1 MRAVADDAFASGGG
15 LINGHHPTWLNRVMR
30 SSPRNSAVIGALWS
44 ATPSLLVLAGAVGFL
59 AIGTWDRALFASV
72 PGTGSPLLLAGL
84 IAVQGLLLWPRRLRP
99 LPVFGAVV
107 GIDLAILG
115 TTAGELG
122 IGALAVG
129 IASYRVVRHLPRRS
143 ALIALVVGAAATT
156 TVGGVAMLLGSR
168 EAPLVLTATLL
179 LRILLLYVLP
189 AGIADYVLGRERL
202 TDALREQARMAE
214 QRQVERAR
222 GELRAERTALARELH
237 DIAGHHLSGIIVSAQ
252 AATTLTRSDPER
264 ARAMMQGIQDDARTT
279 LVDLRRTVGLLRSDD
294 DDSNSGPD
302 RPSPTPDLAGI
313 ETLIDA
319 ARERGQVVD
328 FRVIGAPRS
337 LGPLTEAAAYR
348 MVQESLANAAR
359 HARGARS
366 DVSVRFDDGEVAIV
380 VANAPTRSAP
390 DAVAPPAP
398 APPGYGLSGMAER
411 AELVGATLNT
421 GPTSDGGWR
430 NELTI
435 RGAVRG
441 VDRDGEAS

>member
-1 MRAVADDAFASGGG
+1 M
-15 LINGHHPTWLNRVMR
+15 
-30 SSPRNSAVIGALWS
+30 IGALWS

-72 PGTGSPLLLAGL
+72 PGTGSPLVLASL
-84 IAVQGLLLWPRRLRP
+84 IAVQGLLLWPSRFRP
-99 LPVFGAVV
+99 LPAFGAVV

-129 IASYRVVRHLPRRS
+129 IASYRVVRQLPRRS
-143 ALIALVVGAAATT
+143 ALIALGLGATATT
-156 TVGGVAMLLGSR
+156 TVGGVAMLFGSR

-252 AATTLTRSDPER
+252 AATTLTRSDPDR

-294 DDSNSGPD
+294 DDPAGGPD

-313 ETLIDA
+313 SVLVDS

-328 FRVIGAPRS
+328 FRVTGAPRS
-337 LGPLTEAAAYR
+337 LGPLTEATAYR

-366 DVSVRFDDGEVAIV
+366 DVSVRFDDDEVEIV
-380 VANAPTRSAP
+380 VANASTGAAP
-390 DAVAPPAP
+390 DAVAPAAP
-398 APPGYGLSGMAER
+398 AQPGYGLSGMAER
-411 AELVGATLNT
+411 AELVGASLST

-435 RGAVRG
+435 RDAGRG
-441 VDRDGEAS
+441 LNRDGEHS

>member
-1 MRAVADDAFASGGG
+1 MR
-15 LINGHHPTWLNRVMR
+15 P
-30 SSPRNSAVIGALWS
+30 SPRNSAVMVALWS

-72 PGTGSPLLLAGL
+72 PGTGSPLVLASL
-84 IAVQGLLLWPRRLRP
+84 IAVQALLLWPSRFRP
-99 LPVFGAVV
+99 LPVFAAIV
-107 GIDLAILG
+107 GIDLAILA

-129 IASYRVVRHLPRRS
+129 VASYRVVRQLPHRA
-143 ALIALVVGAAATT
+143 ALIALGVGAAATT

-168 EAPLVLTATLL
+168 EVPLVLTATLL

-214 QRQVERAR
+214 QRQAERAR

-252 AATTLTRSDPER
+252 AATTLTRSDPDR

-294 DDSNSGPD
+294 DDERTGGPE
-302 RPSPTPDLAGI
+302 RPSPTPNLEGI
-313 ETLIDA
+313 ATLVDA
-319 ARERGQVVD
+319 ARERGQAVD
-328 FRVIGAPRS
+328 FRVAGAPRP
-337 LGPLTEAAAYR
+337 LGPLTEATAYR

-366 DVSVRFDDGEVAIV
+366 DVSVRFGDDGVEIV
-380 VANAPTRSAP
+380 VANAPSGPGA
-390 DAVAPPAP
+390 DAVVPPAP
-398 APPGYGLSGMAER
+398 AQPGYGLSGMAER
-411 AELVGATLNT
+411 AGLVGATLST

-430 NELTI
+430 NALTI
-435 RGAVRG
+435 RGTGQSPNR
-441 VDRDGEAS
+441 DREAS

>member
-1 MRAVADDAFASGGG
+1 
-15 LINGHHPTWLNRVMR
+15 MR
-30 SSPRNSAVIGALWS
+30 SSPRNSAVIGALWH
-44 ATPSLLVLAGAVGFL
+44 ATPSLLVLLGALGFL
-59 AIGTWDRALFASV
+59 AIGTWDSALFASV
-72 PGTGSPLLLAGL
+72 PGIESPVPLAAL
-84 IAVQGLLLWPRRLRP
+84 IAVQALLLWPRRFRP

-122 IGALAVG
+122 IGVLAVG
-129 IASYRVVRHLPRRS
+129 IASYRVVRRLPRRT
-143 ALIALVVGAAATT
+143 ALIALGLGAAATT
-156 TVGGVAMLLGSR
+156 IVGGVAMLLGSR
-168 EAPLVLTATLL
+168 EAPLILTATLL
-179 LRILLLYVLP
+179 LRILLLYILP

-252 AATTLTRSDPER
+252 AAATLTRSDPER
-264 ARAMMQGIQDDARTT
+264 ARAMMRGIQDDARTT

-294 DDSNSGPD
+294 DDPSGGPD

-313 ETLIDA
+313 SMLVDA

-328 FRVIGAPRS
+328 FRVTGTPRT
-337 LGPLTEAAAYR
+337 LGPLTEATAYR

-366 DVSVRFDDGEVAIV
+366 DVSVRFDDDDEVKIV
-380 VANAPTRSAP
+380 VANAPNAPAP
-390 DAVAPPAP
+390 DAFAP
-398 APPGYGLSGMAER
+398 AAPVQPGYGLSGMAER
-411 AELVGATLNT
+411 AELVGATLKT
-421 GPTSDGGWR
+421 GQTSDGGWR

-435 RGAVRG
+435 GGAGRG

>member
-1 MRAVADDAFASGGG
+1 
-15 LINGHHPTWLNRVMR
+15 MR

-44 ATPSLLVLAGAVGFL
+44 ATPSLLVLAGALGFL
-59 AIGTWDRALFASV
+59 AIGTWDRAIFASV
-72 PGTGSPLLLAGL
+72 PGTGSPLPLAALLA
-84 IAVQGLLLWPRRLRP
+84 VQALLLWPSRFRP

-129 IASYRVVRHLPRRS
+129 IASYRVVRQLPRRT
-143 ALIALVVGAAATT
+143 ALIALGVGAAATT

-168 EAPLVLTATLL
+168 EAPLILTATLL

-252 AATTLTRSDPER
+252 AATTLTRSDPDR

-294 DDSNSGPD
+294 DERTGGPD
-302 RPSPTPDLAGI
+302 RPSPTPNLEGI
-313 ETLIDA
+313 ATLVDA
-319 ARERGQVVD
+319 ARERGQAVD
-328 FRVIGAPRS
+328 FCVTGASRP

-348 MVQESLANAAR
+348 MVQESLSNAAR

-366 DVSVRFDDGEVAIV
+366 EVSVRFDDGEVEIV
-380 VANAPTRSAP
+380 VANAPTGRVP
-390 DAVAPPAP
+390 DAVGPPAP
-398 APPGYGLSGMAER
+398 AQRGYGLSGMAER
-411 AELVGATLNT
+411 AELVGAALSA

-430 NELTI
+430 NALTI
-435 RGAVRG
+435 RGTGQSAN
-441 VDRDGEAS
+441 RDGENS